1 MELEILIL
9 TDEIAVALAGFSAI
23 VSNFSRD
30 WTVEKSSQLANLL
43 IHSGIALF
51 ASMVPLIMSQRPSAD
66 LTSEGTLWSIS
77 SAAYIFFATSYLV
90 VSLFRSRKVV
100 QKNQGLDRIF
110 IATFI
115 IAVVAQLYNLWA
127 GAEAWI
133 YLLAL
138 LVNVAYAFVSFT
150 MLIKPLVQNKAGS
163 NL

>member
-1 MELEILIL
+1 
-9 TDEIAVALAGFSAI
+9 
-23 VSNFSRD
+23 
-30 WTVEKSSQLANLL
+30 
-43 IHSGIALF
+43 
-51 ASMVPLIMSQRPSAD
+51 MSQHPSAD
-66 LTSEGTLWSIS
+66 LSSAETLWSIS
-77 SAAYIFFATSYLV
+77 SAAYIFFATSYSV

-100 QKNQGLDRIF
+100 EKNQRLYRIF

-150 MLIKPLVQNKAGS
+150 MLIKPLVQNKAAS

>member
-1 MELEILIL
+1 MELDILIV
-9 TDEIAVALAGFSAI
+9 TAEIAVALAGFSAI

-51 ASMVPLIMSQRPSAD
+51 ASMVPLIMSQHPGAD
-66 LTSEGTLWSIS
+66 LSSAAPLWFIS
-77 SAAYIFFATSYLV
+77 SAAYVFFATSYLV
-90 VSLFRSRKVV
+90 IWLFRSRKVV
-100 QKNQGLDRIF
+100 QQKRQLDKIF

-115 IAVVAQLYNLWA
+115 LAVAAQIYNLWA

-138 LVNVAYAFVSFT
+138 LVNVAYAFLSFS
-150 MLIKPLVQNKAGS
+150 MLIKPLVRNNS
-163 NL
+163 S